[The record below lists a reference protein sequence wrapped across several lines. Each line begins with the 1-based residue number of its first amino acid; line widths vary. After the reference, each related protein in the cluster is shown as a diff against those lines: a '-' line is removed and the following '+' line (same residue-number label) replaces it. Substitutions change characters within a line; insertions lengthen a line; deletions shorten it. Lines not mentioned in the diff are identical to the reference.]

1 MRRLQHKMQAEWRI
15 EGYALDADDTQKLAA
30 RIIKDAQNEIERIA
44 TYLRDAESM
53 LGSKRD

>member
-1 MRRLQHKMQAEWRI
+1 MQAEWRI